1 MTKSSGPTLDDDCGK
16 LLLLQAELDG
26 ELDAAQA
33 AALAEHRAHCPICR
47 RNEVILA
54 ATRRATSAATYH
66 RADPDLVHAVARRLG
81 SLAPPSP
88 SSLPPEQASL
98 PSTAALPSEAALPP
112 TRRGSSLLWKSAATF
127 GAGAALAAAFILTV
141 LPAGSPPLVS
151 VLVDDHIR
159 ALQPGHLLDVVSTNQ
174 HTVKPW
180 FDGRIDF
187 APPVKDLSAVG
198 FRLVGGRLDYLQGR
212 SVAVLVYSHGK
223 HVVELFVWPAS
234 AGAGEPARAAK
245 DGYNV
250 VHWTSN
256 GMSFFAVSDLEAA
269 GLEEF
274 AQDWRTH

>member
-88 SSLPPEQASL
+88 SSLPPT
-98 PSTAALPSEAALPP
+98 P
-112 TRRGSSLLWKSAATF
+112 RGSSLLWKSAATF

-198 FRLVGGRLDYLQGR
+198 FPLVGGRLDYLQGR